1 MTKLR
6 VFALTALAMLAFAG
20 NSLLCRV
27 AFTDTSIDPA
37 TFTSVRLV
45 SGALALWLLTR
56 SGRTV
61 MNSGSNW
68 ISAAALFVYAAA
80 FSFAYVHLPA
90 ATGALLLFGAVQ
102 ATMIAW
108 GLWRG
113 ERLRPVQFIGLLLA
127 GAGVIALLLPGIS
140 APPLAGS
147 LLMLGAGVAWGIY
160 SLRGAGGA
168 DPARTTAGNFIRAAV
183 MALVLSVF
191 LAQGAAIDTWGVVY
205 AVASGAVTSGLG
217 YVIWYMA
224 LPALKAISAASA
236 QLSVPLIAALGA
248 VVFLGESLSLR
259 LALAGV
265 AILGGIGLVIYQRL
279 ESSGAFP
286 VPEKPPRK

>member
-1 MTKLR
+1 VTKLR
-6 VFALTALAMLAFAG
+6 VFVLTALAMLAFAG

-27 AFTDTSIDPA
+27 AFTDTTIDPA
-37 TFTSVRLV
+37 SFTSIRLV
-45 SGALALWLLTR
+45 SGAVALWLLTR
-56 SGRTV
+56 QGRGKAA
-61 MNSGSNW
+61 SGSNW
-68 ISAAALFVYAAA
+68 ISAAALFIYAAG

-108 GLWRG
+108 GLWLG

-127 GAGVIALLLPGIS
+127 CAGVIALMLPGIS
-140 APPLAGS
+140 TPPLAGS
-147 LLMLGAGVAWGIY
+147 LLMLGAGLAWGVY
-160 SLRGAGGA
+160 SLRGPGGA

-183 MALVLSVF
+183 MAVVLSAF
-191 LAQGAAIDTWGVVY
+191 LLQSAAIDTRGVVY

-224 LPALKAISAASA
+224 LPALKAISAATA

-259 LALAGV
+259 LALAGA
-265 AILGGIGLVIYQRL
+265 AILGGIGLVIYQRQEL
-279 ESSGAFP
+279 
-286 VPEKPPRK
+286 